1 MNTETGGGRN
11 LSSHPATANIFYMD
25 PVENNSGRTPLG
37 NLTNTANAGC
47 QSVSNSLTPVD
58 DAKKRKRERERAR
71 YAEQRNE
78 INMKRR
84 EKYHIKKQQS
94 TLTDK
99 SRGDIPNK
107 LKTNLC
113 ALPFSSYLWCN
124 NYVTDGVVLG
134 EDTNNDESNDWLH
147 RNDSYQPMQIGKE
160 NLGTIFV

>member
-1 MNTETGGGRN
+1 
-11 LSSHPATANIFYMD
+11 MD

-94 TLTDK
+94 TLTD
-99 SRGDIPNK
+99 RWR
-107 LKTNLC
+107 
-113 ALPFSSYLWCN
+113 A
-124 NYVTDGVVLG
+124 DGVVLG
-134 EDTNNDESNDWLH
+134 EDTDNDESNDWLH

-160 NLGTIFV
+160 NLGMNSGSGP